1 MKILVFA
8 HRLEV
13 GGTQVNAI
21 DLAEGLRDRHGHD
34 VVIFATPG
42 PMTGVIRQKGL
53 RFIPAPDA
61 RLHPS
66 PARMR
71 ALRRVVRQERPDI
84 IHAWDWWQCLE
95 AYYGVHLPMGVPLI
109 VSDMMMSLT
118 RILPKKLWTTFGT
131 PEVVEQAR
139 LSGRAKLGTI
149 LPPVDVRLN
158 APGAVARQA
167 FRDRCGCRPQ
177 DLLVV
182 TVSRLAASMKGDSLV
197 ATINAV
203 RSLGHELPLNFVIGG
218 EGTMR
223 SLLEQLAAQTND
235 ALGRQA
241 VQCIGAV
248 LDPREAYAA
257 ADIVVGMGGSAL
269 RGLAFGKPVI
279 VVGEEGFSAPFDADT
294 IESFYFTGM
303 YGRGPA
309 DPGDRRFT
317 EHLRALASSQSRRDA
332 NGRLARQF
340 VTERFSLDAMCTRLS
355 QLCAVAA
362 ADKPGT
368 WEQAV
373 DALRTASIYLRE
385 RRFLTPSRD
394 RQPVDAVQPA
404 PAIPLPQ
411 PPGLDGRQRLGR

>member
-1 MKILVFA
+1 MKVLVFA

-21 DLAEGLRDRHGHD
+21 DLAEGLRDLHGHD
-34 VVIFATPG
+34 VVLFATPG
-42 PMTGVIRQKGL
+42 PMTSVIRQKGL
-53 RFIPAPDA
+53 RFIAAPDA

-71 ALRRVVRQERPDI
+71 ALRDAVRVERPDI

-118 RILPKKLWTTFGT
+118 RILPKKLWTTFGA

-149 LPPVDVRLN
+149 LPPVDIRLN
-158 APGAVARQA
+158 APGAVAGQD
-167 FRDRCGCRPQ
+167 FRDKCGCGPQ

-203 RSLGHELPLNFVIGG
+203 RALGREFPLKFVIVG
-218 EGTMR
+218 EGGMR
-223 SLLEQLAAQTND
+223 PQLEELAAQANV
-235 ALGRQA
+235 ALGRDA

-269 RGLAFGKPVI
+269 RGLAFGKPVL
-279 VVGEEGFSAPFDADT
+279 VVGEQGFSAPFDADT

-317 EHLRALASSQSRRDA
+317 EHLRSLASSKSRRDA

-340 VTERFSLDAMCTRLS
+340 VTERFSLEAMCARLS
-355 QLCAVAA
+355 ELCTIAA
-362 ADKPGT
+362 ADKPGK

-373 DALRTASIYLRE
+373 DAARTAAIYLRE

-394 RQPVDAVQPA
+394 RRPVDTVQAA

-411 PPGLDGRQRLGR
+411 PHGLDGRQRL